1 VGCNFDDGTQVLM
14 PHADLG
20 VVSQRLF
27 EDFLA
32 PLVLGGE
39 VRPGRPIGS
48 RGALELG
55 AGRVIADGDLLSRVQ
70 LGRTRIARRLAPV
83 DPLEEG
89 PTPCEWALGA
99 TLHDVVQAAHPGL
112 DTPLRRI
119 VPVRLL
125 KLAEAT
131 LARIPPPR
139 SVGEALARHS
149 WFARLFEMERT
160 DTTVSWWV
168 GSRAFLG
175 ETPPARL
182 ATWPD
187 LRRVRIE
194 KLAHTITE
202 LPGAGGA
209 VDLGDFAGS
218 LKRFLA
224 KTPLT
229 DLATCHRDAPVFAWG
244 HETLGLVATDAGRT
258 LATRAFAHAPKGAVD
273 ASLGRATRALVE
285 ARAWRAAGIACDV
298 LAERALAEAETSL
311 GDAEPPFSLKK
322 ANDDA
327 GYAQYI
333 GARVACE
340 SLRAGMGG
348 FSDAARLELLA
359 RLVPATTSEAA
370 RTHEAEISRYFLA
383 TAVNAAG
390 AVGGSSVSIEP

>member
-1 VGCNFDDGTQVLM
+1 M
-14 PHADLG
+14 AHADLG

-48 RGALELG
+48 RGALEMG
-55 AGRVIADGDLLSRVQ
+55 AARVIADRDLLSRVQ
-70 LGRTRIARRLAPV
+70 LGRTRIARKLAPV
-83 DPLEEG
+83 DPLEEE
-89 PTPCEWALGA
+89 PTPDEWALGA

-125 KLAEAT
+125 KLTEAT
-131 LARIPPPR
+131 LARIPAPR
-139 SVGEALARHS
+139 SVGEALARHT

-168 GSRAFLG
+168 GSRTFLG
-175 ETPPARL
+175 EAPPARL
-182 ATWPD
+182 AAWPD

-194 KLAHTITE
+194 KIGRTITE

-209 VDLGDFAGS
+209 VDWGDFAGS
-218 LKRFLA
+218 LKAFLA

-258 LATRAFAHAPKGAVD
+258 LATRAFAHAPKSAVD

-285 ARAWRAAGIACDV
+285 ARAWQAAGIAFDV
-298 LAERALAEAETSL
+298 LAERALAEPEMTE
-311 GDAEPPFSLKK
+311 G
-322 ANDDA
+322 NDDA
-327 GYAQYI
+327 GYAQYV
-333 GARVACE
+333 GARVASE
-340 SLRAGMGG
+340 SLRAGTGG
-348 FSDAARLELLA
+348 FSDEARLELLA
-359 RLVPATTSEAA
+359 RLTPATASKAA
-370 RTHEAEISRYFLA
+370 RTFEAEISSYFLA

-390 AVGGSSVSIEP
+390 AVGGSRVSIEP

>member
-1 VGCNFDDGTQVLM
+1 M
-14 PHADLG
+14 ARADLG
-20 VVSQRLF
+20 VISQRLF
-27 EDFLA
+27 ENFLA

-48 RGALELG
+48 RGALEMG
-55 AGRVIADGDLLSRVQ
+55 AAPVIADRDLFSRVQ
-70 LGRTRIARRLAPV
+70 LGRTRIARKLAPV
-83 DPLEEG
+83 DSLGEE
-89 PTPCEWALGA
+89 PTPDEWALGA
-99 TLHDVVQAAHPGL
+99 TLHDIIQAAHPGF

-149 WFARLFEMERT
+149 WFARIFEMERA

-168 GSRAFLG
+168 GSRTFLG
-175 ETPPARL
+175 EAPPKRL
-182 ATWPD
+182 AAWPD

-194 KLAHTITE
+194 KVAHTITE
-202 LPGAGGA
+202 LPDAGGA
-209 VDLGDFAGS
+209 VDAADFAGS
-218 LKRFLA
+218 LGRFLA

-229 DLATCHRDAPVFAWG
+229 DLATCHRDAPVFTWK

-258 LATRAFAHAPKGAVD
+258 LATRAFAHAPKSAVD

-285 ARAWRAAGIACDV
+285 ARAWQAAGIAVDV
-298 LAERALAEAETSL
+298 LAERALAEPETTE
-311 GDAEPPFSLKK
+311 G
-322 ANDDA
+322 NDDA

-333 GARVACE
+333 GARVAVE

-348 FSDAARLELLA
+348 FSDADRAELLA
-359 RLVPATTSEAA
+359 RLVPATTSAAA
-370 RTHEAEISRYFLA
+370 RALEAKISRSRA
-383 TAVNAAG
+383 T
-390 AVGGSSVSIEP
+390 SWRRP